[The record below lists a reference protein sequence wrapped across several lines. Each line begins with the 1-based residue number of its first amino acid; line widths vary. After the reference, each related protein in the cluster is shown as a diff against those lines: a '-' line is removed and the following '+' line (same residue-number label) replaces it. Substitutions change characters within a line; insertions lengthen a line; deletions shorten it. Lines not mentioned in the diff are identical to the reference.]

1 MTACPILSDGIR
13 EGISLR
19 RKRRAAGAK
28 GITEMMMP
36 SGASRP
42 LPPPKTGERAFP
54 RSTHVR
60 ATVARTWRCP
70 PRHLRYAYLT
80 APCQC
85 LRGIVGEISRLGF

>member
-42 LPPPKTGERAFP
+42 LPPPKTGERAFLW
-54 RSTHVR
+54 RDNLDATR
-60 ATVARTWRCP
+60 AT
-70 PRHLRYAYLT
+70 
-80 APCQC
+80 
-85 LRGIVGEISRLGF
+85 ISVRFYV